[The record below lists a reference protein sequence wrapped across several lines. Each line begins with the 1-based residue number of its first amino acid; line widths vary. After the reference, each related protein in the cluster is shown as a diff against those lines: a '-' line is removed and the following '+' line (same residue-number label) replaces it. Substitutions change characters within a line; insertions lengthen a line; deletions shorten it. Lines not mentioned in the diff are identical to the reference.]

1 MIPGRENSIWSPGT
15 GDHRASCTVQKVSL
29 TENKTAK
36 KKKKLSVHYLGLG
49 HWHSKPFRKLVACWL
64 KGCFPKPHPMP
75 RSRVCAPWMW
85 GWPQFVVKSSGCV
98 IRSTLVRIQAL
109 LPGSSEVWASYLASL
124 DSVFLV
130 CQEACLSLCK
140 VFEIDEQGYG
150 SILLDIR

>member
-1 MIPGRENSIWSPGT
+1 MIPGRENSIWSPGA
-15 GDHRASCTVQKVSL
+15 GDHRAPCTVQKVSL
-29 TENKTAK
+29 TENKRAK
-36 KKKKLSVHYLGLG
+36 KFSVYHLGLG

-75 RSRVCAPWMW
+75 RSLVCATWLW
-85 GWPQFVVKSSGCV
+85 GWPQFVLKSSGSV

-130 CQEACLSLCK
+130 CQEARLSLWK
-140 VFEIDEQGYG
+140 VFEIDERGYG
-150 SILLDIR
+150 SISVEIDA